1 MHAWTGLYSRLFFA
15 ESVRALSRHKGRTA
29 LTALGSMIGV
39 GTMIWVVAVGEAG
52 KARAEEALHNLGD
65 NLVWIEAGSRNVNGV
80 RTGTHGTSTLTPED
94 ADAIRREMPLIKSV
108 SEHVDG
114 MVQVVS
120 STSNWS
126 TRYRGVSPEYLEIK
140 RWKVAEGGFLTEDH
154 VRHMES
160 VAVLGETVR
169 RRLFGPVDPVGK
181 LVRVNNMVFLVIG
194 VLAPKGQTGSGH
206 DQDDTIMMPWTTAQT
221 KIRGRNSDYLD
232 DILGSAVSMEAVN
245 PAVDAATSLLRQRH
259 HIGSGDQ
266 DDFNIRRPDEVMKAS
281 IQSSTTLQI
290 LLVALASISLLIGG
304 IGIMNVM
311 LASVMQRTN
320 EVGLRLAV
328 GATPGAVRVQ
338 FLGEAVLL
346 SLVGGVLGVPL
357 SLAGS
362 FLITLVLGWPITLSW
377 KAAAL
382 AVVCSGAVGVIA
394 GFYPAWKAS
403 RLDPITALRVE

>member
-1 MHAWTGLYSRLFFA
+1 MNERLRLYGRLFFTEA
-15 ESVRALSRHKGRTA
+15 LRALARHKGRTA

-52 KARAEEALHNLGD
+52 KARAEEELHNLGD

-94 ADAIRREMPLIKSV
+94 AEAVRREVPLLKSV
-108 SEHVDG
+108 AENVDG
-114 MVQVVS
+114 SVQIV
-120 STSNWS
+120 TGNRNWN

-140 RWKVAEGGFLTEDH
+140 RWRMAEGAFLSDDH
-154 VRHMES
+154 VRRMDN
-160 VAVLGETVR
+160 VAVLGETVCQR
-169 RRLFGPVDPVGK
+169 VFGPVSPIGK
-181 LVRVNNMVFLVIG
+181 LIRVNNMVFQVIG

-221 KIRGRNSDYLD
+221 KIRGRNYDFLD

-245 PAVDAATSLLRQRH
+245 PAIDAATALLRQRH
-259 HIGSGDQ
+259 HIGPGED
-266 DDFNIRRPDEVMKAS
+266 DDFNIRRPDEVIKAS
-281 IQSSTTLQI
+281 IQASSTLQI
-290 LLVALASISLLIGG
+290 LLVALAAISLLIGG

-320 EVGLRLAV
+320 EVGLRMAV
-328 GATPGAVRVQ
+328 GATPRAVQIQ
-338 FLGEAVLL
+338 FLGEAVIL
-346 SLVGGVLGVPL
+346 SLAGGVLGVPL
-357 SLAGS
+357 SISSS
-362 FLITLVLGWPITLSW
+362 FLITQLLGWPVALSW

-382 AVVCSGAVGVIA
+382 AVACSGAVGVIA
-394 GFYPAWKAS
+394 GSYPAWKAS